1 MPAPR
6 AIWKGH
12 LKISLVTVPVS
23 VHNATSSASRI
34 SLNQL
39 HKDCGQRLK
48 QQMICPTH
56 GQVSRTD
63 IVKGYE
69 FQKDQY
75 VVISEEELEQ
85 IKQATSKTIEITR
98 FIDEGELD
106 PMFLDSPYYL
116 APDGPVAEKAYRV
129 IRDAMKKLKKVG
141 LGRYVMSAREH
152 IVALQPHDKGF
163 VMTTLR
169 SADEVRKADEYFSD
183 VQSAEADKGELKLA
197 EDLIRNYHGELDT
210 SEFRD
215 RYQDALL
222 ALVQAKA
229 EGAQPVIAQPK
240 EEARTMNFMAALEE
254 SLKAAKKK
262 AAAPA
267 ATKAKKPPAKSV
279 KPAAAVEKKRKKA

>member
-23 VHNATSSASRI
+23 VHNATSSGSRV

-48 QQMICPTH
+48 QQMVCPVH
-56 GQVSRTD
+56 GDVARSD

-69 FQKDQY
+69 FEKDRY
-75 VVISEEELEQ
+75 VVVSDEELEQ
-85 IKQATSKTIEITR
+85 LKQATSKTIEITR

-106 PMFLDSPYYL
+106 PMFMESPYYL

-141 LGRYVMSAREH
+141 LGRYVMSSREH

-169 SADEVRKADEYFSD
+169 SADEVRKPDEYFSD
-183 VQSAEADKGELKLA
+183 IQGGEADKGELKLA
-197 EDLIRNYHGELDT
+197 EDLIRNYEGELDT
-210 SEFRD
+210 GEFKD
-215 RYQDALL
+215 RYQQALL
-222 ALVQAKA
+222 SLVQSKV
-229 EGAQPVIAQPK
+229 EGQAPVIAEPQ
-240 EEARTMNFMAALEE
+240 EEVRTMNFMAALEE

-267 ATKAKKPPAKSV
+267 GAKARKPPAKSV

>member
-23 VHNATSSASRI
+23 VHNATSSGSRI
-34 SLNQL
+34 ALNQL

-56 GQVSRTD
+56 GEVSRSD

-75 VVISEEELEQ
+75 VVVTEDELEQ
-85 IKQATSKTIEITR
+85 LKHATSKTIEITR
-98 FIDEGELD
+98 FVDDDELD
-106 PMFLDSPYYL
+106 PMFLDSPYYI
-116 APDGPVAEKAYRV
+116 APDGPVAEKSYRV

-141 LGRYVMSAREH
+141 IGRYVMSAREH

-169 SADEVRKADEYFSD
+169 SADEVRKPDEYFSD
-183 VQSAEADKGELKLA
+183 IQKAESDKGELKLA
-197 EDLIRNYHGELDT
+197 EDLIRNYEGELDT
-210 SEFRD
+210 DQIRD

-222 ALVQAKA
+222 AVVQAKVD
-229 EGAQPVIAQPK
+229 GQTPVITQPQ
-240 EEARTMNFMAALEE
+240 EETRTMNFMAALEE
-254 SLKAAKKK
+254 SLRAAKKK

-267 ATKAKKPPAKSV
+267 ASKTKKPPAKSV
-279 KPAAAVEKKRKKA
+279 KPAAAAEKKRKKA

>member
-23 VHNATSSASRI
+23 VHNATSSGSRI

-48 QQMICPTH
+48 QQMVCPTH
-56 GQVSRTD
+56 GEVPRSD

-75 VVISEEELEQ
+75 VVVTEDELEQ
-85 IKQATSKTIEITR
+85 LKQATSKTIEITR
-98 FIDEGELD
+98 FVDGDELD
-106 PMFLDSPYYL
+106 PMFLESPYYI
-116 APDGPVAEKAYRV
+116 APDGPVAEKSYRV

-141 LGRYVMSAREH
+141 IGRYVMASREH

-169 SADEVRKADEYFSD
+169 SANEVRKPDEYFSD
-183 VQSAEADKGELKLA
+183 IQSGEVDKGELKLA
-197 EDLIRNYHGELDT
+197 EDLIRNYEGELDT
-210 SEFRD
+210 DEIRD

-222 ALVQAKA
+222 AVVQAKVD
-229 EGAQPVIAQPK
+229 GQTPVIAQPQ
-240 EEARTMNFMAALEE
+240 EETRTLNFMAALEE

-262 AAAPA
+262 AGAAG
-267 ATKAKKPPAKSV
+267 KAKKPPAKSV
-279 KPAAAVEKKRKKA
+279 KPAAAAEKKRKKA

>member
-48 QQMICPTH
+48 QQMVCPVH
-56 GQVSRTD
+56 GEVARSD

-75 VVISEEELEQ
+75 VVVTEDELEQ
-85 IKQATSKTIEITR
+85 LKQATSKTIEITR
-98 FIDEGELD
+98 FVDDKELD
-106 PMFLDSPYYL
+106 PMFLESPYYI
-116 APDGPVAEKAYRV
+116 APDGPVAEKSYRV
-129 IRDAMKKLKKVG
+129 IRDAMKKLKKAG
-141 LGRYVMSAREH
+141 IGRYVMSAREH

-169 SADEVRKADEYFSD
+169 SANEVRKPDEYFSD
-183 VQSAEADKGELKLA
+183 IQSGEVDKGELKLA
-197 EDLIRNYHGELDT
+197 EDLIRNYEGELDT
-210 SEFRD
+210 DEIRD

-222 ALVQAKA
+222 AVVQAKVD
-229 EGAQPVIAQPK
+229 GQTPVIAQPQ
-240 EEARTMNFMAALEE
+240 EESRTLNFMAALEE

-262 AAAPA
+262 AGTAS
-267 ATKAKKPPAKSV
+267 KAKKPPAKSV
-279 KPAAAVEKKRKKA
+279 KPAAAAEKKRKKA